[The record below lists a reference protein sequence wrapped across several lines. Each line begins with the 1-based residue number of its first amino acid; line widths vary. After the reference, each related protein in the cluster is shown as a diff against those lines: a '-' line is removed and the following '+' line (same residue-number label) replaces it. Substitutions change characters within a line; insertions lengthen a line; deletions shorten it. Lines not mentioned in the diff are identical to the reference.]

1 MVNYDAFYS
10 GDIWR
15 LSKVSDEELNF
26 WVMVVSNNWQQEA
39 RPQRMNLTFLGGNT
53 AHWDV
58 ADEVET
64 IPDYCCN
71 VELYKAIADENNIVT
86 KITKSYGFEEEWESI
101 SRRMASA
108 TYDQKKGRSICL
120 AYIAMHMGE

>member
-10 GDIWR
+10 NDIYQ

-26 WVMVVSNNWQQEA
+26 WVMVVANDWQQEA
-39 RPQRMNLTFLGGNT
+39 HPQRMNLTFLGGNI

-58 ADEVET
+58 DDEVDT
-64 IPDYCCN
+64 IPDYCRDAN
-71 VELYKAIADENNIVT
+71 LNEELAKENCINTRPKHTTGCRPAWISSAEGVAIT
-86 KITKSYGFEEEWESI
+86 SYGY
-101 SRRMASA
+101 A
-108 TYDQKKGRSICL
+108 GRSICL